1 MNLVCRS
8 VRILVLVGVAAVS
21 GYAQDDAQTQTTSD
35 QQQTSTHKDGLRNG
49 TTTLLTGFGIN
60 LMREFVFNW

>member
-1 MNLVCRS
+1 M
-8 VRILVLVGVAAVS
+8 VGVAAVS